1 MVIFHSY
8 VSLPGVSFQGFLQSA
23 HVLDASN
30 APGPKLGAEAR
41 ARAPSRPWWWG
52 WWHWA
57 PHPLWLGGSW
67 LVIVFF
73 SSLSFYGEWTIPGT
87 KRQPAI
93 LNLIDGFF
101 LISSGDLEDV
111 TWSSWGLSSGAQ
123 PRVFRTY
130 YTSTTIKGLLT
141 ICLYLELWSGL
152 VKLDL
157 RFAVDCNGGC

>member
-73 SSLSFYGEWTIPGT
+73 FLIVLRWMDYTRYKKATCNT
-87 KRQPAI
+87 KSNWRV
-93 LNLIDGFF
+93 F